1 MIQAAYQLI
10 VALANHDTAVLDT
23 TLAANAYLQVQGN
36 DRMQIYW
43 TRPRVRAALLA
54 DFARWENPTLKIG
67 DITPLCRSV
76 TVTYRIEV
84 MENGR
89 PVNHERFAMLILNK
103 GQVETII
110 LYCYDEVIC
119 VPAGVW
125 SLSFPSECGYRI
137 A

>member
-1 MIQAAYQLI
+1 
-10 VALANHDTAVLDT
+10 
-23 TLAANAYLQVQGN
+23 
-36 DRMQIYW
+36 MQIYW

-89 PVNHERFAMLILNK
+89 PVTHERFAMLILNK

-137 A
+137 E